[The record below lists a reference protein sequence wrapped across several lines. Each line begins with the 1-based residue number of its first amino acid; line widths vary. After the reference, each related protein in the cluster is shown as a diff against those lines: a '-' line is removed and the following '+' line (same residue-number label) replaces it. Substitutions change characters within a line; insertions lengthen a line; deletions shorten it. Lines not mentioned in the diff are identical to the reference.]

1 VTRAGLVALLVIA
14 GACSSATATATA
26 TGPPDLPDHRGRFV
40 VSCAPSHADF
50 DDPLVLPGRDGASH
64 LHEFFGNVAI
74 DAGSPE
80 PTVTAAAVAGAD
92 TTCETDAD
100 RASYWVPALLDEDG
114 QRIAPEAIDAYYRAG
129 RGVEPTDV
137 VAYPSGLGVVA
148 GGGPDREPPPTSA
161 VGWSCSANPR
171 RSAAPPDCEGTLRL
185 RVTFPDCWDGFR
197 LHSDDH
203 REHMAYSGVD
213 GCPTAH
219 PVAVPQLELVVR
231 YPVSGGDE
239 LSLSSGPIDTA
250 HADFWN
256 LWEPVALEREVRAC
270 LHGDVVCGGAAG

>member
-1 VTRAGLVALLVIA
+1 MIRAGLVLLLAV
-14 GACSSATATATA
+14 GACSSATPAA
-26 TGPPDLPDHRGRFV
+26 GPPDLADHRGRFV
-40 VSCAPSHADF
+40 VSCAPSHTGF
-50 DDPLVLPGRDGASH
+50 DDPLLLPGRAGASH

-74 DAGSPE
+74 DEGDRDRR
-80 PTVTAAAVAGAD
+80 VAAASVAGAD
-92 TTCETDAD
+92 TTCETAAD

-114 QRIAPEAIDAYYRAG
+114 ARIAPDAIDAYYRAG

-148 GGGPDREPPPTSA
+148 GGGPDRDPPPTSV

-171 RSAAPPDCEGTLRL
+171 RSAAPPDCEGELRL
-185 RVTFPDCWDGFR
+185 RVTFPDCWDGSD
-197 LHSDDH
+197 LHGDDH
-203 REHMAYSGVD
+203 RGHMAYSGVE
-213 GCPTAH
+213 GCPAAH

-231 YPVSGGDE
+231 YPASGGEE

-256 LWEPVALEREVRAC
+256 LWEPAALEREVRAC
-270 LHGDVVCGGAAG
+270 LHGDVVCGNAAG